1 MGADQLPGKRKFVV
15 NAIALWKF
23 GGLLLNDPLH
33 SRKFLAGNN
42 SFVIVANHIL
52 GQFPFVPAVCF
63 SQMICSE
70 VFLQHKVALILFV
83 S

>member
-1 MGADQLPGKRKFVV
+1 MGADQLPGKRKLVV

-23 GGLLLNDPLH
+23 GSLLLNDPLY

-42 SFVIVANHIL
+42 GLVIVANHIL
-52 GQFPFVPAVCF
+52 GQLSFVPAVDF
-63 SQMICSE
+63 SQMIRSK
-70 VFLQHKVALILFV
+70 VFLQYKVALILFV